1 RARQRERDRRHLREG
16 DDDLH
21 HRRDALHRRRDGR
34 AGGDGAQQLHQP
46 AMTTAPS
53 YEQIRNLLGR
63 YTECMDLGDF
73 DGLASLFTE
82 AAMTD
87 FEGREIGRGFEAI
100 KANYVNGTQL
110 YDGRPGTKHV
120 TTNVQIEVDEEA
132 GTASAKSAYVVFQ
145 ATPNLP
151 LQPIITGR
159 YHDDF

>member
-1 RARQRERDRRHLREG
+1 MSERSERTINTG
-16 DDDLH
+16 V
-21 HRRDALHRRRDGR
+21 
-34 AGGDGAQQLHQP
+34 
-46 AMTTAPS
+46 PS

-63 YTECMDLGDF
+63 YTEYMDLGDF

-82 AAMTD
+82 AAISD
-87 FEGREIGRGFEAI
+87 FDGNEIGRGSDAV

-120 TTNVQIEVDEEA
+120 TTNVQLSVDEVA
-132 GTASAKSAYVVFQ
+132 GTATSRSAYVVFQ

-159 YHDDF
+159 YHDDFARGADGLWHFTVRRFAVDTMGDLSQHLTYTLGG

>member
-1 RARQRERDRRHLREG
+1 
-16 DDDLH
+16 
-21 HRRDALHRRRDGR
+21 
-34 AGGDGAQQLHQP
+34 
-46 AMTTAPS
+46 MTAAPS

-159 YHDDF
+159 YHDDFARAADGTWHFTVRRFAVDTVGDLSQHLTYSLGDS

>member
-1 RARQRERDRRHLREG
+1 
-16 DDDLH
+16 
-21 HRRDALHRRRDGR
+21 
-34 AGGDGAQQLHQP
+34 
-46 AMTTAPS
+46 MTAAPS

-120 TTNVQIEVDEEA
+120 TTNVQIQVDEDA

-159 YHDDF
+159 YHDDFARAADGTWHFTVRRFAVDTVGDLSQHLTYSLGDS

>member
-1 RARQRERDRRHLREG
+1 MT
-16 DDDLH
+16 
-21 HRRDALHRRRDGR
+21 
-34 AGGDGAQQLHQP
+34 
-46 AMTTAPS
+46 AMPS

-73 DGLASLFTE
+73 DGLASLFTD
-82 AAMTD
+82 AVMTD
-87 FEGREIGRGFEAI
+87 FEGNEIGRGFDPI
-100 KANYVNGTQL
+100 KANYVNGTQM

-159 YHDDF
+159 YHDDFARAADGTWHFTVRRFAVDTVGDLSQHLTYSLGDS